1 MKDALRKVLY
11 KLGIRENNWP
21 NEIEKLV
28 LFEHIVENYGG
39 NRLDEIR
46 LAFDMAITNGLPD
59 ENGVVVDTNCYE
71 NFSCAYFS
79 KIMNAYRRWSAQ
91 EYGLAVKE
99 DAPEQKIFTQQE
111 LDDSAREDVERQYR
125 MFVSGIEIKNTLMNE
140 PILRQDGL
148 LNAPET
154 VLEFFTRR
162 AIAGALNIYTK
173 Q

>member
-1 MKDALRKVLY
+1 
-11 KLGIRENNWP
+11 LGIRENNWP
-21 NEIEKLV
+21 NDIEKLV

-59 ENGVVVDTNCYE
+59 ENGVIVDTNCYE

-79 KIMNAYRRWSAQ
+79 KIINAYRRWSAQ
-91 EYGLAVKE
+91 EYRLAVKE
-99 DAPEQKIFTQQE
+99 DAPEQKIFTQEE
-111 LDDSAREDVERQYR
+111 LDNSAREDVERQYR
-125 MFVSGIEIKNTLMNE
+125 LFLGGNEIKNTLINE

-148 LNAPET
+148 LIASET

-162 AIAGALNIYTK
+162 AAAGCLNIYIK
-173 Q
+173 E